1 MSPLDNLKK
10 IYTKVNQLSKDVT
23 IIVVSKTFS
32 MNVIEP
38 LINYGH
44 NHFGENKVNEAKDKW
59 LSILKKNKDLQLHFL
74 GKLQTNKI
82 KDAVR
87 IFSYIHSLDS
97 EKLANKLSVEEN
109 NSNKKLKYFIQVN
122 TGDEIQ
128 KSGIS
133 LKKSNDFINYCLNN
147 LKLNVIGLMCLPP
160 LKDDPSKHFKL
171 LFNIAKNNNLK
182 NLSMGMS
189 NDYLVA
195 LSYGANFLRIGSSI
209 FGKRN

>member
-1 MSPLDNLKK
+1 MSPLDNLKN